1 MTVKGNIRLD
11 GIRFAYGETKMAFDL
26 TVASGEIVAIMGP
39 SGSGKSTLLNLVA
52 GFEIPADGHV
62 FIGDRDVTNEPP
74 ADRPVSMI
82 FQENNLFSHL
92 DVAANVGLG
101 RNPALNLSSEDRAA
115 VAEAL
120 ERTGLAGKDKRLPRE
135 LSGGERQRTAL
146 ARALVRRRPV
156 LLMDEPFAAL
166 GPALRADM
174 AELVKALN
182 AETGMS
188 MLVVTHSPQDAERLA
203 ARMVFIDSG
212 TIVADGPTGELLGP
226 AGPEPVRRYIG
237 NIAQR

>member
-1 MTVKGNIRLD
+1 MSGAGSIELD
-11 GIRFAYGETKMAFDL
+11 RVRFAYGETKMAFDL
-26 TVASGEIVAIMGP
+26 AVASGEIIAIMGP

-52 GFEIPADGHV
+52 GFETPAEGRV
-62 FIGDRDVTNEPP
+62 VIGGRDVTADPP

-101 RNPALNLSSEDRAA
+101 RNPSLKLTPDDRAA

-120 ERTGLAGKDKRLPRE
+120 ERTGLAGKDRRLPRE

-174 AELVKALN
+174 AGLVQALN
-182 AETGMS
+182 AETGMT
-188 MLVVTHSPQDAERLA
+188 MVVVTHSPEDAQRLA
-203 ARMVFIDSG
+203 PRTAFIENG
-212 TIVADGPTGELLGP
+212 TIVADGSTIDLLGP
-226 AGPEPVRRYIG
+226 EGPEPVRRYIG
-237 NIAQR
+237 DMARR